1 MNGIDKISARILSD
15 AQAEAGAIRAQAEEK
30 AAAITAEYDKK
41 VSAAREK
48 TALEAE
54 NEAQKQLERAQGAVR
69 MATRRQVLEQKQALV
84 DETFR
89 AAEQTLCSLP
99 ENEYTA
105 LCAHL
110 ASDASVT
117 GTEQLIFS
125 EADRARVGEA
135 ACKLANELLQ
145 KAGKQA
151 SLTLSDET
159 RPLRG
164 GVVLKDGLIE
174 TNCSLGVLVDG
185 LRPELSG
192 KVAACLFG

>member
-1 MNGIDKISARILSD
+1 
-15 AQAEAGAIRAQAEEK
+15 
-30 AAAITAEYDKK
+30 
-41 VSAAREK
+41 
-48 TALEAE
+48 
-54 NEAQKQLERAQGAVR
+54 

-84 DETFR
+84 NETFR